1 MNTLEHPNAECDS
14 AIAHLVVAAK
24 ASPSPKV
31 SAQPG
36 APTDRIVDIRVSRAA
51 DSASG
56 VVRAV
61 SSVYRAYRRTRYG
74 LRVRLTRLL
83 VRPPGRQPSLDTS

>member
-51 DSASG
+51 DSASASDSDFCSG

-61 SSVYRAYRRTRYG
+61 STVPTA
-74 LRVRLTRLL
+74 VRGTGY
-83 VRPPGRQPSLDTS
+83 VFG

>member
-14 AIAHLVVAAK
+14 ATAHLVVAAK

-61 SSVYRAYRRTRYG
+61 STVPTA
-74 LRVRLTRLL
+74 VRGTGY
-83 VRPPGRQPSLDTS
+83 VFG